1 MNTPPI
7 HPPLATLLRRLRP
20 LGAHL
25 TAGLRR
31 PPQPPARWFDA
42 LECEANA
49 MGPVVQVVQV
59 VPVAPVAQVAP
70 AVPAAPL
77 QGAANARSRLPVLW
91 RISAS

>member
-7 HPPLATLLRRLRP
+7 HPPLATLLQRLRP

-25 TAGLRR
+25 TAGMQR
-31 PPQPPARWFDA
+31 PPQSAERWFDA

-49 MGPVVQVVQV
+49 MGPVVQVTK
-59 VPVAPVAQVAP
+59 VAP
-70 AVPAAPL
+70 AAGSPAAPL